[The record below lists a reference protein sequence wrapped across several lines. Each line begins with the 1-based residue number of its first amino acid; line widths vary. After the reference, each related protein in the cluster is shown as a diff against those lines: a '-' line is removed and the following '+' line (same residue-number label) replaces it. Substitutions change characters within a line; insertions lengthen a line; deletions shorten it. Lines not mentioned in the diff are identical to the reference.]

1 MPFFKKN
8 CNFVEKL
15 TNFMEKGGIFKAF
28 PVSIHFVRTKVE
40 TLKADGTEA
49 ATSNG

>member
-15 TNFMEKGGIFKAF
+15 TNFMEKGSIFKAF

-49 ATSNG
+49 AASSG